1 MVFDNRYTYFHKLY
15 NGKFK
20 QPDFRF
26 DEIVW
31 EMESQQKTFRII
43 KINDMMEKGLEQSKY
58 IIIKINNKI
67 DLDKVIAKI
76 KGRKEF
82 DICERLLLITKDME
96 VITVK

>member
-1 MVFDNRYTYFHKLY
+1 
-15 NGKFK
+15 
-20 QPDFRF
+20 
-26 DEIVW
+26 
-31 EMESQQKTFRII
+31 
-43 KINDMMEKGLEQSKY
+43 MMEKGLEQSKY